1 MDGYGGWRAT
11 VIDGIEFHGFDGL
24 SHEGV
29 TVRQNRYKLPSW
41 LNPMQYQEDE
51 DSILLGE
58 YYDASIL
65 GMDGR
70 LSHSTC
76 ETYFD
81 DYWSTG
87 F

>member
-1 MDGYGGWRAT
+1 MDGFGGWRAT
-11 VIDGIEFHGFDGL
+11 VIDGIEFHGYDGL
-24 SHEGV
+24 SQEGV
-29 TVRQNRYKLPSW
+29 TVKQYRYRLPSW

-58 YYDASIL
+58 YYSESTDVE
-65 GMDGR
+65 M
-70 LSHSTC
+70 TC
-76 ETYFD
+76 EPNYD